1 MAEIVVV
8 VVAEAAAAAIG
19 ITMTIVDHMVEMAV
33 VTAASVSIFTITVC
47 NIGLYSVLLKGADGY
62 T

>member
-1 MAEIVVV
+1 MVVV
-8 VVAEAAAAAIG
+8 VEAAAAIG

-47 NIGLYSVLLKGADGY
+47 NIGLYSVHL
-62 T
+62 